1 MPAAVDAGVR
11 LAVHPDDPPYTIL
24 GLPRI
29 VSCEGDIEQLL
40 AMVDKYG
47 LRHQRPLV
55 VESA

>member
-1 MPAAVDAGVR
+1 MDAGVR

-55 VESA
+55 VEYA